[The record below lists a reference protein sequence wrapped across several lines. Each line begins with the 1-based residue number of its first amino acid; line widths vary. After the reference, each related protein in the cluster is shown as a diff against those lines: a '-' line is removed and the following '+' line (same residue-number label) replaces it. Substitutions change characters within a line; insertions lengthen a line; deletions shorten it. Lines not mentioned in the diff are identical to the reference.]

1 MSQKVISV
9 MAAIATV
16 FCLSV
21 PALAGKIRRLNPQR
35 SDKAR
40 SHRTDNL
47 RL

>member
-21 PALAGKIRRLNPQR
+21 PALAEENPPIESTAVRQ
-35 SDKAR
+35 SPLPQ
-40 SHRTDNL
+40 N
-47 RL
+47 